1 MVIMMGWHKH
11 GGVLVFRKVTG
22 RRYTRVL
29 GPRWP
34 DQPTARMQQ
43 RGRKIYDNL
52 EFSFWSIFSRQLSS
66 IGPAAAYLNS
76 FQNLLKEKNWVYTLV
91 QIIDSQIV
99 LAAPSFVFDTMSGL
113 FCRLKCCFAG
123 AWACFDDTLLRI
135 AAPTLK
141 MVTLL
146 TTQLCSTQNLLDS
159 TDNPNNSY
167 WLHTSLFFT
176 DIVLICIV
184 QWFFTFT
191 HCCELQESRGEGWR
205 IPLLS
210 TRGVGST
217 EIVESFLTPR
227 SGWRP

>member
-34 DQPTARMQQ
+34 SQPTARMQQ
-43 RGRKIYDNL
+43 RRRKIYNNL

-66 IGPAAAYLNS
+66 IGPTTAHLNS
-76 FQNLLKEKNWVYTLV
+76 FQNWLKEKSWVYTLL

-113 FCRLKCCFAG
+113 FCRLKCCFAW

-135 AAPTLK
+135 TAPTLK
-141 MVTLL
+141 MVTLRRH
-146 TTQLCSTQNLLDS
+146 STQRWA
-159 TDNPNNSY
+159 NNSV
-167 WLHTSLFFT
+167 F
-176 DIVLICIV
+176 
-184 QWFFTFT
+184 
-191 HCCELQESRGEGWR
+191 E
-205 IPLLS
+205 
-210 TRGVGST
+210 
-217 EIVESFLTPR
+217 
-227 SGWRP
+227 